1 MNLNSASPR
10 YLTKSRFKLAVDC
23 PTKLFYAGK
32 RQEYRSTL
40 DEDTFLMALAEG
52 GFQVGELAKLMYPGG
67 IEVAAKNNTEAEV
80 QTRELLQ
87 HDNVVLFEPAIRYG
101 SLFIRIDV
109 LVKRGNAFEVI
120 EVKAKSFDSD
130 KPLLMGARGKIASG
144 MLPYLQDVA
153 FQTYVLKQAYPEAT
167 VASFLLMPD
176 KTKPAKVDGLNQLF
190 KLDRSGS
197 GANGVGRVVVNPAAK
212 RMPLADS
219 VLTLVNV
226 DAHVAQIL
234 HDDIEFP
241 GGAKPLPEIVDQW
254 AEAYRNDVRVKPS
267 IGTHCARCE
276 FQAEPGDA
284 LRSGF
289 HECWKDANGWT
300 DADFADGTVL
310 DIWNFRGKGKLIEQG
325 ILKPGQVTQAHL
337 NYKTSDEGLSNQQR
351 QWMQVNGLPDQFKAR
366 GYYIDHGYVQQQMA
380 QWVYP
385 LHLIDF
391 ETATV
396 ALPFHR
402 GRKPYEQVAFQFSHH
417 VMDNTGE
424 LRHKDE
430 FLLAEAGVFPNYE
443 FVRALRLAL
452 SQDKGSVFMWSA
464 HENTV
469 LNQIANQLEADANPP
484 ADTTELLAFIKSLTK
499 GGSRAMIDLR
509 MLAQNGFFYPQTQGS
524 CSIKKVLPAVMRTS
538 ATLRQLYAQPVY
550 GIPGGM
556 ESHNFKGFTWWEQGA
571 DGRVAEPYDKL
582 KIYAADLL
590 GQGSGDE
597 PQDQSSVIADG
608 GAATTAYA
616 RLQFEDVS
624 DEQRLRIK
632 SAMLRYCELDTLAM
646 AMVVQAWQADLLS

>member
-1 MNLNSASPR
+1 MNLNPASPR

-23 PTKLFYAGK
+23 PTKLYYAGK
-32 RQEYRSTL
+32 PREYRSTL
-40 DEDTFLMALAEG
+40 ADNSFMMALAEG
-52 GFQVGELAKLMYPGG
+52 GFQVGEMAKLMYPGG
-67 IEVAAKNNTEAEV
+67 IEVTAKNNTEAEA
-80 QTRELLQ
+80 QTLELLQ
-87 HDNVVLFEPAIRYG
+87 RDNVVLFEPAIRHG
-101 SLFIRIDV
+101 NLFIRVDV
-109 LVKRGNAFEVI
+109 LVKRGNAFDVI

-130 KPLLMGARGKIASG
+130 KPSFMGARGKIAGG

-153 FQTYVLKQAYPEAT
+153 FQTYVLKLAYPAAT

-176 KTKPAKVDGLNQLF
+176 KTKVAKVDGLNQLF

-197 GANGVGRVVVNPAAK
+197 GANRPGRVVVNPAAAQL
-212 RMPLADS
+212 PVADT

-226 DAHVAQIL
+226 DEQVALIL

-241 GGAKPLPEIVDQW
+241 GGAKPLPEVVAEW
-254 AEAYRNDVRVKPS
+254 ADAYQNDVRVTPS
-267 IGTHCARCE
+267 IGTHCASCE
-276 FQAEPGDA
+276 FVAEPGDA

-289 HECWKDANGWT
+289 HECWKDANGWK
-300 DADFADGTVL
+300 DADFAGGTVL
-310 DIWNFRGKGKLIEQG
+310 DIWNFRGKGKLIERG

-337 NYKTSDEGLSNQQR
+337 NYKTFDDGLSNQQR

-366 GYYIDHGYVQQQMA
+366 GYYIDRGYVQRQMA

-391 ETATV
+391 ETAMV
-396 ALPFHR
+396 ALPFHKN
-402 GRKPYEQVAFQFSHH
+402 RKPYEQVAFQFSHH
-417 VMDNTGE
+417 VMERTGE

-452 SQDKGSVFMWSA
+452 VQDQGSVFMWSA

-469 LNQIANQLEADANPP
+469 LNQIAEQLQADANPP
-484 ADTTELLAFIKSLTK
+484 ADTTALLAFIKSLTK

-509 MLAQNGFFYPQTQGS
+509 MLAQNGFFYPETQGS
-524 CSIKKVLPAVMRTS
+524 CSIKKVLPAVMGSS
-538 ATLRQLYAQPVY
+538 AFIRQAYSQPLYGV
-550 GIPGGM
+550 PGGM
-556 ESHNFKGFTWWEQGA
+556 ESHNFKGFAWWAKGA
-571 DGRVAEPYDKL
+571 DGRVLDPYGKL
-582 KIYAADLL
+582 KIYATDLL

-616 RLQFEDVS
+616 RLQFEDLS
-624 DEQRLRIK
+624 DEQRVRIK
-632 SAMLRYCELDTLAM
+632 EAMLRYCELDTLAM
-646 AMVVQAWQADLLS
+646 AMVVQAWQADLLE